1 MYYLIE
7 ISQCSCKLDKKKI
20 IGPFYILQ
28 IKKNALDISWL
39 AQAVELELDTDLNV
53 GCGFCNSKENSDSSL
68 TKKMVSVFIVQH
80 PLKTVPKFWVR
91 KGFIF
96 FFFL

>member
-7 ISQCSCKLDKKKI
+7 ISQCSCKLDKKKDNR
-20 IGPFYILQ
+20 PILQ
-28 IKKNALDISWL
+28 IKKDALDITWL

-68 TKKMVSVFIVQH
+68 TKKMVSVFIVH
-80 PLKTVPKFWVR
+80 IL
-91 KGFIF
+91 
-96 FFFL
+96 